1 MNFTRPLWGF
11 RVHKAGVLAAAI
23 LLASSAMAQAAT
35 SDEPQNDSSPD
46 TSPEAWRAA
55 AGQIIHGIRA
65 MILAIPQ
72 YEAPVMLENGDI
84 LIRRKPQ
91 EPGDAVPGKDAP
103 SDL

>member
-1 MNFTRPLWGF
+1 
-11 RVHKAGVLAAAI
+11 LAAAI
-23 LLASSAMAQAAT
+23 LLAVTAMAQAAS
-35 SDEPQNDSSPD
+35 SDEPQNGSPPD

-55 AGQIIHGIRA
+55 AEQIINGIRA

-72 YEAPVMLENGDI
+72 YQAPVMLENGDI

-91 EPGDAVPGKDAP
+91 ETRDAVPDKDAP